1 MNKAFTLLET
11 IAGPVQ
17 REIGELEFPSRKC
30 PHVRPSICADGMMLQ
45 DRSRSN
51 FRAKEG
57 VFPGLQL
64 IRRPIEAARGGP
76 FVDDK
81 SPCHASRYMSW
92 RFGAQ
97 NTTSRRQSDLVG
109 AGPLFLNLFPTTK
122 PWVPRPCVSCK
133 GGNRH
138 CRQNFLLVPLC

>member
-1 MNKAFTLLET
+1 MHKAFTLLEA

-81 SPCHASRYMSW
+81 SPLH
-92 RFGAQ
+92 Q
-97 NTTSRRQSDLVG
+97 QSDCECSAKQFAKLEG
-109 AGPLFLNLFPTTK
+109 DDQRLK
-122 PWVPRPCVSCK
+122 MS
-133 GGNRH
+133 
-138 CRQNFLLVPLC
+138 